1 MGVCMAVLTS
11 SHVDML
17 SRLPFLDDEVTFPD
31 RLLVHTLNNLADLCG
46 VQVLEEV
53 ILQDCI
59 PDLLLRSARTQNR
72 KSRSQWARCLRQAV
86 TGLNVPSLNG
96 ARSAGD
102 ERTPS

>member
-31 RLLVHTLNNLADLCG
+31 RLLVHTLHNLADLCG

-53 ILQDCI
+53 VLQDCI

-72 KSRSQWARCLRQAV
+72 KSRSQWVRCLR
-86 TGLNVPSLNG
+86 
-96 ARSAGD
+96 
-102 ERTPS
+102 